1 MRKTKSTNR
10 EVDARSF
17 PSSVHSVYAHG
28 IILGDVPNRASF
40 GLDLSHIC
48 KRHYF
53 TGEVISGNRALA
65 DLPAHLVQSVGG
77 SFNERLEGPLSPG
90 VEGTHAPK

>member
-1 MRKTKSTNR
+1 MPKVFLLQCTVFMLMALFWGMFQT
-10 EVDARSF
+10 
-17 PSSVHSVYAHG
+17 
-28 IILGDVPNRASF
+28 ASF

-65 DLPAHLVQSVGG
+65 DLPAHLVQCVGG